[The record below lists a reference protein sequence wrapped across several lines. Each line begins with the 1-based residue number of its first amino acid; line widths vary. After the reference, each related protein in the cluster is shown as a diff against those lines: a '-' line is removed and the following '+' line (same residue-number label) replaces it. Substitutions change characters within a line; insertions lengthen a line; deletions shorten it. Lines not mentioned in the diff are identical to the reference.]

1 MASTKRAKRD
11 PGARRAN
18 GSGTLFQ
25 RANGRWVGRV
35 EVGFT
40 AGGSRRFI
48 EVSGVDPDDVKDR
61 LDAKRLQIQREGT
74 PEAGTARTR
83 VHTWATQWL
92 EITQRTVRPKT
103 WATDRSAVTR
113 WIIPTIGHR
122 ELTALTPADIR
133 SVILAVEQAGRSS
146 STALRVQV
154 VLTKMLKDAIVEGH
168 SVKQRVLMVSA
179 PSAGANDRDAV
190 DYGHALDLLKAAALR
205 ADGSRWVAALLQGMR
220 QGECLGLTWD
230 AVDLDKGTLDVS
242 WQLQSLPYT
251 DRTRTKFR
259 VPRNYEARQ
268 LWKAF
273 HLVRPKTQKGYRVI
287 PLTPWMVAA
296 LTQWRSVAPA
306 SPYGLVWPRENG
318 LPQDTKVDTARWRDL
333 QDEAQVAAVDGT
345 QGRRYVLHE
354 ARHTTATLLME
365 AGVSDVVTT
374 AILGHSSITV
384 SRGYQHA
391 ADRHTRQA
399 MEAISA
405 RFGLIGS
412 GDEA

>member
-1 MASTKRAKRD
+1 MANTKRAKRD
-11 PGARRAN
+11 PNARRAN

-40 AGGSRRFI
+40 AGGSRRFV

-83 VHTWATQWL
+83 VHTWANQWL

-103 WATDRSAVTR
+103 WATDRSAVNR

-133 SVILAVEQAGRSS
+133 SVVLAVEQAGRSS

-190 DYGHALDLLKAAALR
+190 DYDHALELLNAAAR
-205 ADGSRWVAALLQGMR
+205 RKDGSRWVAAFLQGMR
-220 QGECLGLTWD
+220 QGECLGLIWD
-230 AVDLDKGTLDVS
+230 LVDFEKKVIDVS
-242 WQLQSLPYT
+242 WQLQALPYT
-251 DRTRTKFR
+251 DSTRTKFR
-259 VPRNYEARQ
+259 VPRNYEARH
-268 LWKAF
+268 LWKAY
-273 HLVRPKTQKGYRVI
+273 HLVRPKTQKGYRII
-287 PLTPWMVAA
+287 PLTKWMDAA
-296 LTQWRSVAPA
+296 LLEWRKECPP

-318 LPQDTKVDTARWRDL
+318 LPQDPKVDTARWREL
-333 QDEAQVAAVDGT
+333 QDEAQVASVEGT

-365 AGVSDVVTT
+365 ADVPDVVVT
-374 AILGHSSITV
+374 AILGHSSIKI